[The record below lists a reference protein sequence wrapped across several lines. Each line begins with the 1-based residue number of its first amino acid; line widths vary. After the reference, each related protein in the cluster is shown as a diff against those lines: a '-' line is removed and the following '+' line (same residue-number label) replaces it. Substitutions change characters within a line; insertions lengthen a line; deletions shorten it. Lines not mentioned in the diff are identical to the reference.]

1 MNKVFTLILSPLFII
16 FLLCAHSVSAQDNL
30 RVQYEGTAVPDFLNI
45 CGDPDSETVRVSLN
59 GNPGGALQSIQ
70 ATAHLFQ
77 GVEMVSF
84 DAAGSTPGVTLIPN
98 SDPSNP
104 VFSIPDLSA
113 TGQSFALVSFSVAA
127 KCGYIDTLTAN
138 DMAVVLD
145 AWEFDY
151 QLGGASLN
159 ETQLNLEYRDA
170 FAVPQFTVSVDTTV
184 NATRVGDCLTRDIF
198 INNSGL
204 DGFVDTVF
212 YENIQGR
219 GIYVSEIMV
228 NGLPLTITKSLT
240 AQGDTLITGV
250 IDGSF
255 FVNNT
260 SGVGAGNGDVF
271 LDPDETVT
279 VSESICVLDCDEDR
293 TSAHTMSWGC
303 DGRACTAVTVN
314 DFIEIGE
321 GAANVRI
328 INTGSVPSEVT
339 GYCKPGVSVVS
350 FINDGVEV
358 DNGFAAMM
366 DVAVGVGLGDNF
378 DLSLGTYD
386 ITAIRIAG
394 VDIPAPLVL
403 NFLDG
408 NAAFTT
414 DPDGPGGLE
423 DLDGDGYFDDLGQN
437 DTFEIVTFYEFDCS
451 GATEPGDDGS
461 CANAFSVSFNTR
473 IDYSNQCAER
483 LVRLEER
490 YFSSSNTRSTVEN
503 FTPPDA
509 FVEEDTFVLIHTQTR
524 GVFSFDKDCDGNEVW
539 KVSVVV
545 PTGVRHI
552 PSASSLFRNG
562 STFSVPMVSESMSND
577 TLTIL
582 YDAST
587 TPFIGGEFVVE
598 IGFAGDCTAELGQT
612 VFPTTFSYVCPSC
625 DCEHIWWCGDLE
637 GPKLHATIPPCPP
650 GTFVCPMGVQTTD
663 FEINR
668 TSFGFTDNTYSIP
681 FDPAMANKKV
691 GLSCDEVEMRLMNV
705 IGDAPVSD
713 SIGVVISYN
722 NVDGSM
728 STDETFIFDLGT
740 VRITNAGNEYICNV
754 TPVDLTTVTVDST
767 QILTFDLDKCLT
779 DNGLTLVAMDTVEFI
794 GNFSINPDGPFSTQF
809 LQVPK
814 LRAYAYADI
823 DGEEFACD
831 NFGDNFTLA
840 KSETVF
846 NVPSSNSMPE
856 GCEETFLNYQL
867 VTVNNGFSDF
877 FGMEFRQAI
886 AIDSIRFDF
895 EREVL
900 DGFSVFEAEVSI
912 PGHPI
917 HGNNF
922 FPVPGFETV
931 ADTVYVAYF
940 DTLTAVPSL
949 NLVQSYSF
957 NFRIRVVPDCKSP
970 NASANGNNQYNF
982 DPTIFFK
989 DRFYASVIGDGS
1001 CVLPI
1006 TDSKDNDIFY
1016 TDPPTFS
1023 LNPVSDPNFELLGD
1037 TAIWEFQYCNTSFT
1051 ADAGVS
1057 WLALEQAGTDV
1068 QIVSIQDV
1076 SIPSA
1081 PVNLMISEY
1090 GAASDNYFAFSP
1102 GLLQSNGS
1110 NPLNQICNTY
1120 LVKAIVNTC
1129 GTSNITART
1138 GWNCTP
1144 YTDPAWNPEDYPPC
1158 SDLQLPLSVIP
1169 LDPFL
1174 DANIVEQPTTDPAI
1188 CDTSRIA
1195 ILLRNTQ
1202 RGSVFDVNT
1211 QIILP
1216 AEGMTFVPG
1225 SFEVAYPSS
1234 AAFVPVNSDPTFVG
1248 TQSKGDVYEFTDFSQ
1263 INPFLDINGLKGFDP
1278 LVPDSNE
1285 MIIRYQFV
1293 TDCDYTSGSLSF
1305 YSFQGIKGCGDTTNF
1320 ETGETLP
1327 LEIDGAEPTGNKIF
1341 DIEFTPESALIPGES
1356 SELEIIVVNR
1366 AIDPT
1371 DTTDKVS
1378 LQLPPGVLYD
1388 LNSTSVVTP
1397 GTWTSN
1403 IEPTFEM
1410 NSGLQSVFWCLPA
1423 GVLQDDT
1430 IRFTLS
1436 VTSPFIDCAINNYD
1450 INLFTIHRTTLFCA
1464 SGGISCDIDD
1474 ITSSNE
1480 GSTTALPVLQNLL
1493 DIDMSSLTSICSAG
1507 DEEIVT
1513 VAGQINNPGSD
1524 FPTSNFTIRYFYDMD
1539 NDGTVSPGDP
1549 EISAHVEMG
1558 PILSG
1563 GSLPYAHD
1571 VPVTS
1576 SQACG
1581 LIVQLDTIGLGLCQ
1595 PSEFPL
1601 GEPQL
1606 LNAGDDQLFCAIMP
1620 TTINTT
1626 LGDPTCLGL
1635 TGYTYNWR
1643 AIAPATTSLLSATD
1657 IPNPDVTI
1665 PHNAMM
1671 EDTLSYILET
1681 TRPAC
1686 GSISSDTINIIRG
1699 LGVIINAPDTVYVLP
1714 GGSIDLGVIASN
1726 GSMPYTYNWE
1736 PAATLDDP
1744 TAGMP
1749 VATPIG
1755 DTEYS
1760 VTVTSATGCSTV
1772 ETILVIN
1779 DNAIVADIIPGDTL
1793 VCPHTELQL
1802 LAIGGTDYRWEDDA
1816 ANPPGG
1822 LLSDYNIANPFFVG
1836 TESNQDYTFHVFVT
1850 NSNSP
1855 GFEDTASIT
1864 ISTLTPPDIQV
1875 INSPVGAQCAGE
1887 VTTLQATGAD
1897 SYTWA
1902 ALPSGLVQGTGDEL
1916 MVSPIVPTSYIVYG
1930 PNAAGCIDTTEVFI
1944 DVITPPVVTTIIND
1958 FENCAGDTTA
1968 LSISINEDIAS
1979 FTIDGTGDFT
1989 NAVINGNTLDFDAIY
2004 INSPS
2009 DFTVTLVGAISGCQA
2024 IETFSITQCGCQPPV
2039 LTSVTLI
2046 EPICGNTDGFA
2057 MVRVEG
2063 PENAYEYTWI
2073 PEAGT
2078 IAGFGNIRE
2087 NLPAGGYRVIIA
2099 DPTDPSCSE
2108 TVEVVLTNDD
2118 GPTATATTTPATC
2131 AANDGTVLLAPAN
2144 LDYQWENGLPAGS
2157 IQNNLGAGNYFVTV
2171 THPAFPDCPGIIL
2184 VEIEEENN
2192 LTADVVTDVAPD
2204 CNFANGQVTVNV
2216 SGGSGSYLYSFPS
2229 GTNTQDGLAAGMHV
2243 VTIIDAGGSG
2253 CTLEVPFM
2261 LINNVPEG
2269 VVTIDSEDAISCPG
2283 ENDGVANFTV
2293 AYDVAFDAPAD
2304 TMITDGINIYE
2315 NGNLPPG
2322 EYCIIITDEGGC
2334 VAGGDCFTIEEPDYI
2349 DLLFIVEPDCS
2360 EPGSV
2365 DVTVNG
2371 GTGPYTIDWDDLPG
2385 NNNIVDRSGLSAG
2398 TYPLTVTDAV
2408 GCTLAED
2415 VSVTNDCPCTT
2426 PDVNSI
2432 LVVESQCNQ
2441 ATGSATINMV
2451 GDNTGFNYT
2460 WSPDLGVANTEGN
2473 IRTSLPF
2480 GGYTVEI
2487 TELGDPTCTTE
2498 ALVLVTN
2505 LDGPEATA
2513 ITTPATCQAADGTV
2527 TLSPASF
2534 TFAWEDGST
2543 ASTRDDLAE
2552 GSYFVTLTDPANGNC
2567 SNVMLVEIE
2576 SENPLSAIANVD
2588 VQPTCGLSDG
2598 AVTIAVT
2605 GGSGNYTF
2613 IWGDGLVTTDA
2624 ARTGLT
2630 GGANNVIIR
2639 DNDLTTGCELEFV
2652 FVLVDNVPGAT
2663 MTLDSVHHISCFG
2676 NLDGAV
2682 DFSIVYNG
2690 AFNGVPDTIITDGI
2704 NVYENGNLPEGNY
2717 CVMIQDGAGCTAG
2730 SLCFEI
2736 EAPEDQVIVATIT
2749 PVCDAFGSIDIEML
2763 GGTAPYTYNW
2773 ADLSGSDNSADRMD
2787 LIIGT
2792 YALTVTDARDC
2803 VVSEDNIIVPT
2814 CDDNGCDFF
2823 NGESAAQLTHICGE
2837 TSLVCID
2844 LDLNNLNNY
2853 VVTVNGSVYMGAYEG
2868 CDWDTLITYS
2878 YNNLFGMGNAGPYSM
2893 DSWVVGDST
2902 FTGSFQDIPELVIL
2916 MNSLVPTADFIA
2928 DTAAQVIVGM
2938 DANLGFG
2945 SMVVEATDFGASSIL
2960 TSSLTGSPAGLG
2972 IPLDTGFYEIIVLD
2986 TVAFCADTLL
2996 VNVSCAN
3003 VFLDDICFGET
3014 KSYCI
3019 DTMNYSVRGISSFRN
3034 ICEDASGTS
3043 VVFDI
3048 DSLNRCIS
3056 YTGLTL
3062 GTDTACLEICDLTGL
3077 CDTIELLI
3085 TTNSC
3090 TVDGPELVIDTIFI
3104 GEDVIYCPDSSG
3116 LAGPIEFI
3124 DNFCADE
3131 SNGNVDFFVNPET
3144 FCLEYTGIELGKDT
3158 ACVVICDASNF
3169 CDTTY
3174 FCVVV
3179 EPYFETPEAVDDTAR
3194 TFTGT
3199 PVVID
3204 IKANDVLFGGLDTA
3218 YLLTQPSWG
3227 TATLNL
3233 DCSVTYNP
3241 EDETCERW
3249 DNFDYVICNPN
3260 GCDTAM
3266 ISVFIE
3272 CTDIV
3277 IFTAVSPNG
3286 DGINDVFYI
3295 AGIEDFPEAE
3305 LVIYNRWGN
3314 EVFESANYQND
3325 WGGTWNGDKDLPDG
3339 TYYYFLKL
3347 NDEDNRNFKGFFEL
3361 YR

>member
-1 MNKVFTLILSPLFII
+1 MTKVFTLILSPLFIV
-16 FLLCAHSVSAQDNL
+16 FFLCAHSVSAQDNL

-45 CGDPDSETVRVSLN
+45 CGDPDSETVRVRLN
-59 GNPGGALQSIQ
+59 GNPGGTLQSIQ
-70 ATAHLFQ
+70 ATAHLFE

-84 DAAGSTPGVTLIPN
+84 DPAGSTPGVTLNSNVDPN
-98 SDPSNP
+98 NP
-104 VFSIPDLSA
+104 VFNIPDLSS
-113 TGQSFALVSFSVAA
+113 TGQSFALISFSVAA

-145 AWEFDY
+145 TWEFDY
-151 QLGGASLN
+151 QIGGQSLN

-204 DGFVDTVF
+204 DGFVDTVY
-212 YENIQGR
+212 YENVQGR
-219 GIYVSEIMV
+219 GVYVSEIMV
-228 NGLPLTITKSLT
+228 NGAPLTITKT
-240 AQGDTLITGV
+240 PTVDGDTLITGI

-260 SGVGAGNGDVF
+260 SGIGAGNGDVF

-279 VSESICVLDCDEDR
+279 VTESICVLSCDEDR
-293 TSAHTMSWGC
+293 TSTHTMSWGC
-303 DGRACTAVTVN
+303 DGRACTAVSVP

-328 INTGSVPSEVT
+328 VNTGSITNENT

-358 DNGFAAMM
+358 DAGFAAMM
-366 DVAVGVGLGDNF
+366 DVAVGVGLGDDF

-386 ITAIRIAG
+386 ITGIRIAG

-437 DTFEIVTFYEFDCS
+437 DTFEIITFYEFDCS
-451 GATEPGDDGS
+451 RATEPGDDGS

-509 FVEEDTFVLIHTQTR
+509 FVEEDTFVLTHTQTR
-524 GVFSFDKDCDGNEVW
+524 GVFSFDKDCNGNEVW
-539 KVSVVV
+539 QVSVVL
-545 PTGVRHI
+545 PSGIRHI
-552 PSASSLFRNG
+552 PSASNLYRNG
-562 STFSVPMVSESMSND
+562 STFSVPMISESMSND

-587 TPFIGGEFVVE
+587 TPFIGGEFIVE
-598 IGFAGDCTAELGQT
+598 IGFAGDCTADLGQT

-650 GTFVCPMGVQTTD
+650 GTFVCPLGVQTTE
-663 FEINR
+663 FEVNR
-668 TSFGFTDNTYSIP
+668 TTIGFTDNTYTTP
-681 FDPAMANKKV
+681 FDPAMANTKV
-691 GLSCDEVEMRLMNV
+691 GLSCDSVEMRLMNI
-705 IGDAPVSD
+705 IGDTPVSD

-722 NVDGSM
+722 NIDETM
-728 STDETFIFDLGT
+728 STDQTFLFDFAT
-740 VRITNAGNEYICNV
+740 VRITNGGTEYFCNV
-754 TPVDLTTVTVDST
+754 TPADLTTVTVDST
-767 QILTFDLDKCLT
+767 QILTFDLDRCLI

-794 GNFSINPDGPFSTQF
+794 GNFSVNPDGPFTTQF

-814 LRAYAYADI
+814 LRGYAYADI
-823 DGEEFACD
+823 NGEEFACD

-846 NVPSSNSMPE
+846 NVPSSNAMPE
-856 GCEETFLNYQL
+856 GCEETYLNYQL
-867 VTVNNGFSDF
+867 VTVNNGFTDF
-877 FGMEFRQAI
+877 FGTEVRQAI

-895 EREVL
+895 EPEIL
-900 DGFSVFEAEVSI
+900 NGFSVFEAEVSI

-917 HGNNF
+917 HGNNY
-922 FPVPGFETV
+922 FPVAGFETV
-931 ADTVYVAYF
+931 ADSVYIAYF

-970 NASANGNNQYNF
+970 NASANGDNRYHF
-982 DPTIFFK
+982 DPTIYFK
-989 DRFYASVIGDGS
+989 DRFYADVIGDGS

-1006 TDSKDNDIFY
+1006 TDTKDNDIFY

-1037 TAIWEFQYCNTSFT
+1037 TAVWEFQYCNTSFT
-1051 ADAGVS
+1051 ADAGAS
-1057 WLALEQAGTDV
+1057 WLALEQAGTDI
-1068 QIVSIQDV
+1068 QIVSIQDI
-1076 SIPSA
+1076 SDPSA
-1081 PVNLMISEY
+1081 PVNLTISQY
-1090 GAASDNYFAFSP
+1090 GATSDNYFAFSP
-1102 GLLQSNGS
+1102 GLLQANGT

-1120 LVKAIVNTC
+1120 LVKATVNTC
-1129 GTSNITART
+1129 GTSNLTART

-1144 YTDPAWNPEDYPPC
+1144 YTDPTWNPEDYPPC
-1158 SDLQLPLSVIP
+1158 SDLQLPLSVIA

-1174 DANIVEQPTTDPAI
+1174 DANIVEQPTVDPAI

-1202 RGSVFDVNT
+1202 RGAAFDVNT

-1216 AEGMTFVPG
+1216 GEGMNFVPG
-1225 SFEVAYPSS
+1225 SFEIAYPSN
-1234 AAFVPVNSDPTFVG
+1234 APFVPVAADPAFVG
-1248 TQSKGDVYEFTDFSQ
+1248 TESRGDVYEFTGFSQ
-1263 INPFLDINGLKGFDP
+1263 IHPYLDNNGLKGFDP

-1293 TDCDYTSGSLSF
+1293 TDCDYTSGSLSY

-1327 LEIDGAEPTGNKIF
+1327 LEIAGAEPTGNKIF
-1341 DIEFTPESALIPGES
+1341 DIEFTPESALVPGES
-1356 SELEIIVVNR
+1356 STLEIIVVNR

-1371 DTTDKVS
+1371 DTTDKVT

-1397 GTWTSN
+1397 GTWTN
-1403 IEPTFEM
+1403 NVEPTTEI
-1410 NSGLQSVFWCLPA
+1410 NSGMQSVVWCLPA
-1423 GVLQDDT
+1423 GVLQNDS

-1436 VTSPFIDCAINNYD
+1436 VISPDIDCAINNYD
-1450 INLFTIHRTTLFCA
+1450 VNLFTIHRTTLFCA
-1464 SGGISCDIDD
+1464 SAAISCDIDD

-1480 GSTTALPVLQNLL
+1480 GSTTELPVLQNLL
-1493 DIDMSSLTSICSAG
+1493 DIDMTSLTSVCSSG
-1507 DEEIVT
+1507 DQEIVT

-1558 PILSG
+1558 PIVSG
-1563 GSLPYAHD
+1563 GSLSYAHD
-1571 VPVTS
+1571 IPVTS
-1576 SQACG
+1576 AQACG
-1581 LIVQLDTIGLGLCQ
+1581 LVVQLDTVGLGLCQ
-1595 PSEFPL
+1595 TSEFPF
-1601 GEPQL
+1601 GDPQL
-1606 LNAGDDQLFCAIMP
+1606 LNAGDDQLFCATAPM
-1620 TTINTT
+1620 TINTT

-1635 TGYTYNWR
+1635 SGYTYNWR
-1643 AIAPATTSLLSATD
+1643 AIAPATTTLLSATD
-1657 IPNPDVTI
+1657 IPNPGITV
-1665 PHNAMM
+1665 PHNAAM

-1686 GSISSDTINIIRG
+1686 GGISSDTINIIRG
-1699 LGVIINAPDTVYVLP
+1699 LGVIINAPDTVYVMP
-1714 GGSIDLGVIASN
+1714 GASTALGVIASN
-1726 GSMPYTYNWE
+1726 GTMPYTYNWE
-1736 PAATLDDP
+1736 PAASLDDP
-1744 TAGMP
+1744 TAAMP
-1749 VATPIG
+1749 IATPTG

-1772 ETILVIN
+1772 ETIMVIN

-1793 VCPHTELQL
+1793 VCPNTDLQL
-1802 LAIGGTDYRWEDDA
+1802 LATGGTDFRWENDI

-1822 LLSDYNIANPFFVG
+1822 SLNDYNIANPVFIG
-1836 TESNQDYTFHVFVT
+1836 TEENQAYTFHVFVT
-1850 NSNSP
+1850 DSNFP

-1864 ISTLTPPDIQV
+1864 ITTLAPPDIQV
-1875 INSPVGAQCAGE
+1875 LKSPISTECAGQV
-1887 VTTLQATGAD
+1887 VTLTASGAD

-1902 ALPSGLVQGTGDEL
+1902 ALPSGLVQGTGSQL
-1916 MVSPIVPTSYIVYG
+1916 MVNPMVPTSYIVYG
-1930 PNAAGCIDTTEVFI
+1930 PNAAGCIDTTEVFV
-1944 DVITPPVVTTIIND
+1944 DVITPPVLTTVIND

-1979 FTIDGTGDFT
+1979 FTINGTGDFT
-1989 NAVINGNTLDFDAIY
+1989 NAVINGNTLDFEAIY
-2004 INSPS
+2004 VNNPS
-2009 DFTVTLVGAISGCQA
+2009 DFTVTLIGVTSGCQA
-2024 IETFSITQCGCQPPV
+2024 VETFTITQCGCQPPV
-2039 LTSVTLI
+2039 MTSVTLI
-2046 EPICGNTDGFA
+2046 EPTCGNADGSA

-2063 PENAYEYTWI
+2063 TENAYDYTWI

-2099 DPTDPSCSE
+2099 NPSDPGCTE
-2108 TVEVVLTNDD
+2108 IVEIVLTNSD
-2118 GPTATATTTPATC
+2118 GPVATATTTPATC
-2131 AANDGTVLLAPAN
+2131 SAADGTASLTPAN
-2144 LDYQWENGLPAGS
+2144 FDYQWENGLPAGS
-2157 IQNNLGAGNYFVTV
+2157 TQNNLTAGNYFVTV

-2184 VEIEEENN
+2184 VEIEEETN
-2192 LTADVVTDVAPD
+2192 LTADVVTDMAPD

-2216 SGGSGSYLYSFPS
+2216 SGGSGNYIYSFPS

-2243 VTIIDAGGSG
+2243 VTVIDAGGSG
-2253 CTLEVPFM
+2253 CTLEVPFL
-2261 LINNVPEG
+2261 LINNVPPG
-2269 VVTIDSEDAISCPG
+2269 VVTIDSEDDVSCPG
-2283 ENDGVANFTV
+2283 ANDGVANYTV

-2304 TMITDGINIYE
+2304 TTITDGTNIFT

-2334 VAGGDCFTIEEPDYI
+2334 VAGGDCFTIEEPEYI
-2349 DLLFIVEPDCS
+2349 DLLFIVAPDCA
-2360 EPGSV
+2360 EPGSI
-2365 DVTVNG
+2365 DLTING
-2371 GTGPYTIDWDDLPG
+2371 GTGPYIVNWDDLPG
-2385 NNNIVDRSGLSAG
+2385 NDNIFDRSNLAAG
-2398 TYPLTVTDAV
+2398 TYPLTVTDAT
-2408 GCTLAED
+2408 GCILAED
-2415 VSVTNDCPCTT
+2415 VSITTDCPCDA
-2426 PDVNSI
+2426 PDINSI
-2432 LVVESQCNQ
+2432 VVVESQCNQ
-2441 ATGSATINMV
+2441 ASGSATINM
-2451 GDNTGFNYT
+2451 TGGNAGYNFN
-2460 WSPDLGVANTEGN
+2460 WSPDIGTPNTEGN
-2473 IRTSLPF
+2473 ARTNLPF
-2480 GGYTVEI
+2480 GGYRVEI
-2487 TELGDPTCTTE
+2487 AETGDSTCTTD

-2505 LDGPEATA
+2505 LDGPQATVV
-2513 ITTPATCQAADGTV
+2513 TTPATCQAPNGIA

-2534 TFAWEDGST
+2534 TFEWEDGST
-2543 ASTRDDLAE
+2543 AVTRNDLME

-2567 SNVMLVEIE
+2567 SNVMLIEIE
-2576 SENPLSAIANVD
+2576 SDNPLSAIANVD
-2588 VQPTCGLSDG
+2588 IQPTCGLSDG

-2613 IWGDGLVTTDA
+2613 IWGDGLVTTNP

-2639 DNDLTTGCELEFV
+2639 DNDITTGCELEFV

-2663 MTLDSVHHISCFG
+2663 MTMDSVTNISCHG
-2676 NLDGAV
+2676 SSDGMV
-2682 DFSIVYNG
+2682 DFSIVYEG

-2704 NVYENGNLPEGNY
+2704 NIFENGNLPEGNY

-2730 SLCFEI
+2730 SVCFEI
-2736 EAPEDQVIVATIT
+2736 EEPEDQVIIATVT
-2749 PVCDAFGSIDIEML
+2749 PVCDAFGSIDIEMV
-2763 GGTAPYTYNW
+2763 GGTAPYNYDW
-2773 ADLSGSDNSADRMD
+2773 ADLSGNDNPEDRVD

-2792 YALTVTDARDC
+2792 YGLTVTDARGC
-2803 VVSEDNIIVPT
+2803 VVSEDAILVPT
-2814 CDDNGCDFF
+2814 CEDNGCDFF
-2823 NGESAAQLTHICGE
+2823 YGESTAQLTHACGE
-2837 TSLVCID
+2837 TSLICID
-2844 LDLNNLNNY
+2844 MNLNNLNNY
-2853 VVTVNGSVYMGAYEG
+2853 LVTINGTVYTDTYEG
-2868 CDWDTLITYS
+2868 CNWDTLITYS
-2878 YNNLFGMGNAGPYSM
+2878 YNNLFGMGNAGPYTINE
-2893 DSWVVGDST
+2893 WEVGDST
-2902 FTGSFQDIPELVIL
+2902 FTGTFQNIPELVNL
-2916 MNSLVPTADFIA
+2916 MNSLVPTANFTA

-2945 SMVVEATDFGASSIL
+2945 PIEVEATDFGAISTL
-2960 TSSLTGSPAGLG
+2960 TNSLTGSPAGLA
-2972 IPLDTGFYEIIVLD
+2972 IALDTGYYEIIVLD

-2996 VNVSCAN
+2996 ANISCAN
-3003 VFLDDICFGET
+3003 YFLDDICFGET
-3014 KSYCI
+3014 GTYCI
-3019 DTMNYSVRGISSFRN
+3019 DTMNFSVRGISSFRN
-3034 ICEDASGTS
+3034 ICEDASGTN
-3043 VVFDI
+3043 VVFSI
-3048 DSLNRCIS
+3048 DSLNKCVS
-3056 YTGLTL
+3056 YTGLSL
-3062 GTDTACLEICDLTGL
+3062 GTDTACVEICDLSGI

-3085 TTNSC
+3085 TTNAC
-3090 TVDGPELVIDTIFI
+3090 TVTGPDLVVDTIYI
-3104 GEDVIYCPDSSG
+3104 GEEVVYCPDSLG
-3116 LAGPIEFI
+3116 LAGPITSI
-3124 DNFCADE
+3124 DNFCGDQ
-3131 SNGNVDFFVNPET
+3131 STGNVDFFVNPET
-3144 FCLEYTGIELGKDT
+3144 FCLEYEGIELGKDT
-3158 ACVVICDASNF
+3158 ACVVICDANNF

-3174 FCVVV
+3174 FCVLV
-3179 EPYFETPEAVDDTAR
+3179 EPYFGTPEAVDDTAT

-3204 IKANDVLFGGLDTA
+3204 IKANDVLLGGLDTS

-3227 TATLNL
+3227 IAILNL

-3249 DNFDYVICNPN
+3249 DSFDYVICNPN
-3260 GCDTAM
+3260 GCDTATV
-3266 ISVFIE
+3266 SVFIE

-3295 AGIEDFPEAE
+3295 AGIEDFPESE
-3305 LVIYNRWGN
+3305 LVVYNRWGN
-3314 EVFESANYQND
+3314 QVFESENYKND
-3325 WGGTWNGDKDLPDG
+3325 WGGTWDGDKDLPDG

-3347 NDEDNRNFKGFFEL
+3347 NGEDNRTFRGFFEL

>member
-1 MNKVFTLILSPLFII
+1 MTKVFTLILSPFFII
-16 FLLCAHSVSAQDNL
+16 FFLSTLSLSAQDNL

-45 CGDPDSETVRVSLN
+45 CGDPDSETVRVRLN
-59 GNPGGALQSIQ
+59 GNPGGTLQSIQ
-70 ATAHLFQ
+70 ATAHLFS

-84 DAAGSTPGVTLIPN
+84 DAAGSTPGVTLISN
-98 SDPSNP
+98 ADPGNP
-104 VFSIPDLSA
+104 TFSIPNLSG

-127 KCGYIDTLTAN
+127 KCGYIDTLTNN

-151 QLGGASLN
+151 QLDGQLLN

-170 FAVPQFTVSVDTTV
+170 FAVPQFTVSVDTTI
-184 NATRVGDCLTRDIF
+184 NATRVGDCLSRNIF

-212 YENIQGR
+212 YENIQGN
-219 GIYVSEIMV
+219 GIYVSEISV
-228 NGLPLTITKSLT
+228 NGIPLVITKT
-240 AQGDTLITGV
+240 PTGGGDTLITGI

-255 FVNNT
+255 FINNT
-260 SGVGAGNGDVF
+260 SGTGSGNGDIF

-279 VSESICVLDCDEDR
+279 VTESICVLSCDENR
-293 TSAHTMSWGC
+293 TSTHTMSWGC
-303 DGRACTAVTVN
+303 DGRACTTVSAP

-328 INTGSVPSEVT
+328 INSGSIANENT
-339 GYCKPGVSVVS
+339 GYCKPGISVVS

-358 DNGFAAMM
+358 DNGFAAMI
-366 DVAVGVGLGDNF
+366 DVAVGVGLGDDF

-386 ITAIRIAG
+386 ITAIQIAG
-394 VDIPAPLVL
+394 VNIPAPLVL

-408 NAAFTT
+408 NPAFTT

-437 DTFEIVTFYEFDCS
+437 DTLEIITFYEFDCS
-451 GATEPGDDGS
+451 RATEPGDDGS
-461 CANAFSVSFNTR
+461 CANAFSVSFNSR
-473 IDYSNQCAER
+473 IDYSNQCSDR

-524 GVFSFDKDCDGNEVW
+524 GVFSFDKDCNGNEVW

-545 PTGVRHI
+545 PPGIRHI
-552 PSASSLFRNG
+552 PSASNLFRNG
-562 STFSVPMVSESMSND
+562 STFSVPMISESMSND

-598 IGFAGDCTAELGQT
+598 IGFAGDCTANLGET
-612 VFPTTFSYVCPSC
+612 IFPTTFSYVCPSC

-650 GTFVCPMGVQTTD
+650 GTFVCPVGVQTTE
-663 FEINR
+663 FEVNR
-668 TSFGFTDNTYSIP
+668 TTFGFTDNTYSTP
-681 FDPAMANKKV
+681 FDPAMANTKV
-691 GLSCDEVEMRLMNV
+691 GLSCDSVEMRLMNI
-705 IGDAPVSD
+705 IGDAPIND

-728 STDETFIFDLGT
+728 STDQTFIFDFAT
-740 VRITNAGNEYICNV
+740 VRITNGGVEYFCNV
-754 TPVDLTTVTVDST
+754 TPADLTTQTVDST
-767 QILTFDLDKCLT
+767 QILTFDLNQCLI
-779 DNGLTLVAMDTVEFI
+779 DNGLTLVAMDTVEFV

-814 LRAYAYADI
+814 LRGFAFADVG
-823 DGEEFACD
+823 GEEFACD

-877 FGMEFRQAI
+877 FGTEIRQAI

-900 DGFSVFEAEVSI
+900 NGFSVFQPEVSI

-970 NASANGNNQYNF
+970 NASADGDNQYNF

-1037 TAIWEFQYCNTSFT
+1037 TAVWEFQYCNTSFT
-1051 ADAGVS
+1051 TDAGVS
-1057 WLALEQAGTDV
+1057 WLALEQAGADI
-1068 QIVSIQDV
+1068 QITSIQDI
-1076 SIPSA
+1076 SDPSS
-1081 PVNLMISEY
+1081 PVNLMINQY
-1090 GAASDNYFAFSP
+1090 GATSDNFFAFSS
-1102 GLLQSNGS
+1102 GLLQANGS
-1110 NPLNQICNTY
+1110 NPLDQICNTY
-1120 LVKAIVNTC
+1120 LVKATVNSC
-1129 GTSNITART
+1129 GVSNLTART

-1158 SDLQLPLSVIP
+1158 TDLQLPLSVIA

-1174 DANIVEQPTTDPAI
+1174 DANIVEQPTTNPDI

-1202 RGSVFDVNT
+1202 RGSAFDVNT

-1225 SFEVAYPSS
+1225 SFEVAYPSNTP
-1234 AAFVPVNSDPTFVG
+1234 FVPVLSDPVFVG
-1248 TQSKGDVYEFTDFSQ
+1248 TETRGDIYEFSDFSQ
-1263 INPFLDINGLKGFDP
+1263 INPFLDVNGLKGFDP

-1305 YSFQGIKGCGDTTNF
+1305 YSFQGIRGCGDTTNF

-1327 LEIDGAEPTGNKIF
+1327 LEINGAEPTGNKLF
-1341 DIEFTPESALIPGES
+1341 DIEFTPASALIPGES
-1356 SELEIIVVNR
+1356 SNLEIIVVNR

-1397 GTWTSN
+1397 ITWTNN
-1403 IEPTFEM
+1403 IEPTSEI
-1410 NSGLQSVFWCLPA
+1410 NSGMQSVFWCLPA
-1423 GVLQDDT
+1423 GVLQNDT

-1436 VTSPFIDCAINNYD
+1436 VTSPDIDCAINNYD
-1450 INLFTIHRTTLFCA
+1450 VNLFTVHRTTLFCA
-1464 SGGISCDIDD
+1464 SAAMSCDIDD
-1474 ITSSNE
+1474 ITSSND
-1480 GSTTALPVLQNLL
+1480 GSSTGLPVLQNLL
-1493 DIDMSSLTSICSAG
+1493 EINMSSLTSICSGG

-1513 VAGQINNPGSD
+1513 IAGQINNPGSD
-1524 FPTSNFTIRYFYDMD
+1524 FPNSNFTIRYFYDMD
-1539 NDGTVSPGDP
+1539 GDGIVSPGDP
-1549 EISAHVEMG
+1549 EISSQIEMG
-1558 PILSG
+1558 PIVSG
-1563 GSLPYAHD
+1563 GNLPYSHD

-1581 LIVQLDTIGLGLCQ
+1581 LIVQLDTLGLDLCQ
-1595 PSEFPL
+1595 TSEFPL

-1606 LNAGDDQLFCAIMP
+1606 LNAGEDQLFCAITP
-1620 TTINTT
+1620 TTINTS
-1626 LGDPTCLGL
+1626 LGDANCLGL
-1635 TGYTYNWR
+1635 TGYSYNWR

-1657 IPNPDVTI
+1657 IPNPDLTV
-1665 PHNAMM
+1665 PHNAAI

-1699 LGVIINAPDTVYVLP
+1699 LGIIINAPDTVFVLP
-1714 GGSIDLGVIASN
+1714 GSSTTLGVIASN
-1726 GSMPYTYNWE
+1726 GAMPYVYNWE
-1736 PAATLDDP
+1736 PAASLDDP
-1744 TAGMP
+1744 TAAMP
-1749 VATPIG
+1749 VATPTG

-1772 ETILVIN
+1772 ETIQVIN

-1793 VCPHTELQL
+1793 VCPNTELSL
-1802 LAIGGTDYRWEDDA
+1802 LATGGTDYRWEDDI
-1816 ANPPGG
+1816 ANPLGG
-1822 LLSDYNIANPFFVG
+1822 ALNDYNIANPIFIG
-1836 TESNQDYTFHVFVT
+1836 TEPNQAYTFHVFVT
-1850 NSNSP
+1850 NSNFPS
-1855 GFEDTASIT
+1855 FEDTSSIT
-1864 ISTLTPPDIQV
+1864 ITTLTPPDIQV
-1875 INSPVGAQCAGE
+1875 VVSPTSTQCAGE
-1887 VTTLQATGAD
+1887 VTTLQASGAD

-1902 ALPSGLVQGTGDEL
+1902 ALPSGLVQGTGNEL
-1916 MVSPIVPTSYIVYG
+1916 MVSPMVPTSYIVYG
-1930 PNAAGCIDTTEVFI
+1930 PNAAGCIDTTEILV
-1944 DVITPPVVTTIIND
+1944 DVITPPILTSVIND
-1958 FENCAGDTTA
+1958 FENCSGDTTA
-1968 LSISINEDIAS
+1968 LSISINEDITS
-1979 FTIDGTGDFT
+1979 FTINGTGDFT
-1989 NAVINGNTLDFDAIY
+1989 NTVITGNTLDFEAIFV
-2004 INSPS
+2004 NSPS
-2009 DFTVTLVGAISGCQA
+2009 DFTVTLIGATSGCQA
-2024 IETFSITQCGCQPPV
+2024 VETFTITQCGCQPPV

-2046 EPICGNTDGFA
+2046 EPTCGNSDGSA

-2063 PENAYEYTWI
+2063 SEGDYDFTWI

-2078 IAGFGNIRE
+2078 VAGFGNIRD

-2099 DPTDPSCSE
+2099 DAGDPTCTE
-2108 TVEVVLTNDD
+2108 TVEIVLTNSD
-2118 GPTATATTTPATC
+2118 GPVATASVTPATC
-2131 AANDGTVLLAPAN
+2131 SAADGMASLTPAN
-2144 LDYQWENGLPAGS
+2144 FDYQWENGLPSGPT
-2157 IQNNLGAGNYFVTV
+2157 QNNLTTGNYFVTV
-2171 THPAFPDCPGIIL
+2171 THPSFPDCPGIIL
-2184 VEIEEENN
+2184 VEIEEESN
-2192 LTADVVTDVAPD
+2192 LTAEVVTDVAPD

-2216 SGGSGSYLYSFPS
+2216 SGGSGNYIYSFPS
-2229 GTNTQDGLAAGMHV
+2229 GTNTQNGLPAGVHI
-2243 VTIIDAGGSG
+2243 VTVIDAGNSG
-2253 CTLEVPFM
+2253 CILEVPFL
-2261 LINNVPEG
+2261 LINNVPSG
-2269 VVTIDSEDAISCPG
+2269 VVTIESEDATSCTG
-2283 ENDGVANFTV
+2283 ESDGVVNFTV

-2304 TMITDGINIYE
+2304 TTFTDGTNIFE
-2315 NGNLPPG
+2315 NGDLPPG

-2334 VAGGDCFTIEEPDYI
+2334 VAGGDCFTIAEPDYI
-2349 DLLFIVEPDCS
+2349 DLLFIIEPDCS
-2360 EPGSV
+2360 EPGSI
-2365 DVTVNG
+2365 DLTING
-2371 GTGPYTIDWDDLPG
+2371 GTGPFTVDWDDLAG
-2385 NNNIVDRSGLSAG
+2385 NDNTVDRFGLSSGL
-2398 TYPLTVTDAV
+2398 YPLTVTDAE
-2408 GCTLAED
+2408 GCSLAED
-2415 VSVTNDCPCTT
+2415 VSITTDCPCTT

-2432 LVVESQCNQ
+2432 MVVESQCNQ
-2441 ATGSATINMV
+2441 TTGTATINMA
-2451 GDNTGFNYT
+2451 GGNTGFNFT
-2460 WSPDLGVANTEGN
+2460 WTPDIGTANTDGN
-2473 IRTSLPF
+2473 TRTNLPF
-2480 GGYTVEI
+2480 GGYVVNIEDG
-2487 TELGDPTCTTE
+2487 GDSSCSTE
-2498 ALVLVTN
+2498 AFVLVTN
-2505 LDGPEATA
+2505 LDGPQATVV
-2513 ITTPATCQAADGTV
+2513 TGPSTCQGADGTA
-2527 TLSPASF
+2527 TLSPADFSF
-2534 TFAWEDGST
+2534 VWEDGST
-2543 ASTRDDLAE
+2543 AVTRNDLME
-2552 GSYFVTLTDPANGNC
+2552 GSYFVTLTDPANVSC
-2567 SNVMLVEIE
+2567 SNVILVEIE

-2598 AVTIAVT
+2598 AVTILVT
-2605 GGSGNYTF
+2605 GGSGNYTY
-2613 IWGDGLVTTDA
+2613 IWGDGLVSTNAT
-2624 ARTGLT
+2624 RTGLM

-2652 FVLVDNVPGAT
+2652 FVLLDNVPGGT
-2663 MTLDSVHHISCFG
+2663 ITLDTVSNISCYG
-2676 NLDGAV
+2676 NLDGSV
-2682 DFSIVYNG
+2682 EFSIVYEG
-2690 AFNGVPDTIITDGI
+2690 AFNGVPDTIITDGV
-2704 NVYENGNLPEGNY
+2704 NTFENGNLPAGDY
-2717 CVMIQDGAGCTAG
+2717 CIMIQDGAGCTTG
-2730 SLCFEI
+2730 SVCFEI

-2763 GGTAPYTYNW
+2763 GGTAPFSYDW
-2773 ADLSGSDNSADRMD
+2773 ADLSGTNDPEDRID

-2792 YALTVTDARDC
+2792 YALTVTDARGC
-2803 VVSEDNIIVPT
+2803 VVNEDNILVPT
-2814 CDDNGCDFF
+2814 CQDNGCDFF
-2823 NGESAAQLTHICGE
+2823 YGESAMQLTHVCGE

-2844 LDLNNLNNY
+2844 INLNNLNNY
-2853 VVTVNGSVYMGAYEG
+2853 VVTVNDDIYMDTYEG
-2868 CDWDTLITYS
+2868 CNWDTLITYS
-2878 YNNLFGMGNAGPYSM
+2878 YNNLFGMGNAGPYSIN
-2893 DSWVVGDST
+2893 SWEVGDST
-2902 FTGSFQDIPELVIL
+2902 FTGNFQDIPELVAL
-2916 MNSLVPTADFIA
+2916 MNSLVPSADFSA

-2938 DANLGFG
+2938 GANLGFG
-2945 SMVVEATDFGASSIL
+2945 PINVEAIDFGATSTL
-2960 TSSLTGSPAGLG
+2960 ASSLTGFPLGLG

-3003 VFLDDICFGET
+3003 LFTDDICFGET
-3014 KSYCI
+3014 GTYCI
-3019 DTMNYSVRGISSFRN
+3019 DTMNFSIRGISSIRN
-3034 ICEDASGTS
+3034 VCEETGGTS
-3043 VVFDI
+3043 VIFGI
-3048 DSLNRCIS
+3048 DSLNKCVT

-3062 GTDTACLEICDLTGL
+3062 GIDTACIEICDLSGL
-3077 CDTIELLI
+3077 CDTIELQV
-3085 TTNSC
+3085 TTNACSI
-3090 TVDGPELVIDTIFI
+3090 DGPELVVDTIFI
-3104 GEDVIYCPDSSG
+3104 GEEVVFCPDSLG
-3116 LAGPIEFI
+3116 LSGPIVTIE
-3124 DNFCADE
+3124 NFCGDL
-3131 SNGNVDFFVNPET
+3131 SSGNVDFFVNPET
-3144 FCLEYTGIELGKDT
+3144 LCLEYGGIELGKDT
-3158 ACVVICDASNF
+3158 ACVVVCDINNI

-3174 FCVVV
+3174 FCVLV
-3179 EPYFETPEAVDDTAR
+3179 EPFFGTPEAVDDTAT
-3194 TFTGT
+3194 TFTAT

-3218 YLLTQPSWG
+3218 FLLTQPNFG
-3227 TATLNL
+3227 TAILNL

-3241 EDETCERW
+3241 DDEICERW
-3249 DNFDYVICNPN
+3249 DNFDYVICNSN
-3260 GCDTAM
+3260 GCDTATV
-3266 ISVFIE
+3266 SVFIE

-3286 DGINDVFYI
+3286 DGINDVFFI
-3295 AGIEDFPEAE
+3295 AGIEDFPESE
-3305 LVIYNRWGN
+3305 LVIFNRWGN
-3314 EVFESANYQND
+3314 QVFESENYQND
-3325 WGGTWNGDKDLPDG
+3325 WAGTWDGNKDLPDG
-3339 TYYYFLKL
+3339 TYFYFLKL
-3347 NDEDNRNFKGFFEL
+3347 NGEDNRTFRGYFEL
-3361 YR
+3361 HR